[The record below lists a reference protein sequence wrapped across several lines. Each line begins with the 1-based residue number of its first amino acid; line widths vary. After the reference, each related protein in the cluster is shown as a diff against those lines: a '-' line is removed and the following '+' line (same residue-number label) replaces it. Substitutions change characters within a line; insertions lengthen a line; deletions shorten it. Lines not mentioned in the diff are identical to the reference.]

1 MELNLFK
8 IRLEQILDDLSN
20 GIKSA
25 IIYADFNV
33 INFLYENNIQLP
45 LFLKVYPDSSAVYL
59 AVKYIYTI
67 DDRRIISTDLQE
79 EILMAAVK
87 KNMSLFFFGDKFQ
100 VLEKLVIKLREK
112 HPGIQI
118 VGSLE
123 GYNYNN
129 NDVVKKI
136 NSSSPDILFVGL
148 GAGRQEKWIIDN
160 YKNINAKLIISVGG
174 WFMYLS
180 GNKVRAPLFIRTI
193 YLEWFVKLL
202 KEFPIVWKR
211 YIFGLP
217 KFYYRLFTNKIILK
231 I

>member
-1 MELNLFK
+1 MKLNFFK
-8 IRLEQILDDLSN
+8 IHLEQVFSDLSN
-20 GIKSA
+20 GIKNA

-33 INFLYENNIQLP
+33 INILYENNIQP
-45 LFLKVYPDSSAVYL
+45 PSFLKIYPDSSAVYFAL
-59 AVKYIYTI
+59 RYLHRI
-67 DDRRIISTDLQE
+67 DERRIVSTDFQE
-79 EILMAAVK
+79 DILTTAIE
-87 KNMSLFFFGDKFQ
+87 KNMSLFFLGDKFQ

-129 NDVVKKI
+129 NDVVQKI
-136 NSSSPDILFVGL
+136 NSSSPDIVFVGL

-174 WFMYLS
+174 WFGYLS
-180 GNKVRAPLFIRTI
+180 GNKIRAPLFIRTI
-193 YLEWFVKLL
+193 YLEWLIKLL